1 MSQSNRGRNLVG
13 DDDEGRKK
21 SLLALPLSTFRPLL
35 PLSTAVD
42 PSRLEQTLKWIAD
55 DGGNEKMHP
64 ESGRTERLGG
74 GAVGAASSLLASF
87 THHARNSPLVAIQ
100 NNRRQ
105 HASPSLRARRAGRR
119 EQKALKGWRPRP
131 REISCLIAGPSRL
144 SLFLSFLLSQ
154 TKPHPSLRNLLEP
167 SDGRPG
173 SHRGRRVGRRRR
185 RR

>member
-1 MSQSNRGRNLVG
+1 MTTTRDEKNRSWPSLFRHFAPCYPCPPPSTPRDSTRRSSGSQTTAATKKCTRNR
-13 DDDEGRKK
+13 
-21 SLLALPLSTFRPLL
+21 A
-35 PLSTAVD
+35 
-42 PSRLEQTLKWIAD
+42 
-55 DGGNEKMHP
+55 
-64 ESGRTERLGG
+64 ERSALGG